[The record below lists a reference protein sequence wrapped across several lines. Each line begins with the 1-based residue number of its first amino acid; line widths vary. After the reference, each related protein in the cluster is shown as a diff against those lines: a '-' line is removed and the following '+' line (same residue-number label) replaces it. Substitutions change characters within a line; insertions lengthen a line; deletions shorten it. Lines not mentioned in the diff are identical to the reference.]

1 MRKPILD
8 GMSVRHLLLLVFT
21 LIVLP
26 LSGTSIHALFTLER
40 LVEDSREATYDAIR
54 LTEDVQRLS
63 GRTIA
68 MERSARQYLILN
80 DQTFEALYE
89 DAWKDAQ
96 ELLGSLSVALPGMAP
111 KAFEQWRNE
120 STAAWGILQHHSQ
133 YLPATNA
140 ANLSQI
146 FSRLAQINNQLA
158 AESKNEVER
167 QNQRLLAD
175 LKQRQNVLAWM
186 VISMVLLAAGL
197 ASVFGIWLS
206 RSLAQIESAIG
217 DLGKNRLDQPIEVKG
232 PADLRQLGLQLNWL
246 RQRLGDLE
254 NDKARFLRHIS
265 HELKTPLAAL
275 SEGVALLGE
284 EVVGGLTQRQ
294 HEVVRILR
302 QNTSALHGQIEDL
315 LRYNAAAFDVQ
326 HLKLQPVDLEALL
339 HQVIDSQR
347 LQWQARSL
355 CVKLAGSAKP
365 VMADSDKFSI
375 VFGNLLS
382 NAIRFSPDGGTIQ
395 FTLSDGHEHVH
406 IDCADEGPGVATA
419 DVTRIFEPFYQGI
432 HQPAGARRGSG
443 IGLSIVREYVE
454 AHRGTVQL
462 LPSERGAHFRIEL
475 ANEN

>member
-1 MRKPILD
+1 MRKFTLV

-40 LVEDSREATYDAIR
+40 LVEDSREATYEAIR

-80 DQTFEALYE
+80 DQTFETLYKE
-89 DAWKDAQ
+89 TWKDAQ
-96 ELLGSLSVALPGMAP
+96 ELLDSLFVALPRMAP
-111 KAFEQWRNE
+111 AAFKQWRNE
-120 STAAWGILQHHSQ
+120 SEAAWGILQHHSKNHST
-133 YLPATNA
+133 ANA

-146 FSRLAQINNQLA
+146 FSRLSQINNRLA
-158 AESKNEVER
+158 AESKNEIER
-167 QNQRLLAD
+167 QNQSLLAD
-175 LKQRQNVLAWM
+175 LKRRQSVLAWM
-186 VISMVLLAAGL
+186 VVSVMLLAAGL
-197 ASVFGIWLS
+197 ASGFGIWLS
-206 RSLAQIESAIG
+206 RSLSQIESAIG
-217 DLGKNRLDQPIEVKG
+217 DLGKNRLDRPIEVKG
-232 PADLRQLGLQLNWL
+232 PADLQQLGLQLNWL
-246 RQRLGDLE
+246 RQRLADLE
-254 NDKARFLRHIS
+254 NDKARFLRHVS

-294 HEVVRILR
+294 HEVVHILR
-302 QNTSALHGQIEDL
+302 QNTFALHGQIEDL

-326 HLKLQPVDLEALL
+326 HLKFEPIDLGALL

-355 CVKLAGSAKP
+355 CVRVAGSVQP

-382 NAIRFSPDGGTIQ
+382 NAIRFSPDDGTIQ
-395 FTLSDGHEHVH
+395 FTLSDAHERVY
-406 IDCADEGPGVATA
+406 IDCADEGPGVATIDA
-419 DVTRIFEPFYQGI
+419 ARIFEPFYQGVY
-432 HQPAGARRGSG
+432 QPAGARRGSG